1 VTNITK
7 TSIAEIADAI
17 SAAIDLENKL
27 VCAYGSDRI
36 PEKSIR
42 SSSISDCV
50 ASAVYQIA
58 AGKVTK
64 PIYVGDEASQLFCR
78 CIGGPAWFGYGP
90 FDPSLVGLMATGSE
104 DMEGCAPKH
113 LKESE
118 AIACSSYQ
126 TVGEIAPLG
135 KYVVMRSC
143 HDMSEDPGVRC
154 IICFATAAQIRDLCA
169 LAHFRRDDVFAAISG
184 PWGPSCATMLTY
196 PAGMAENASADRI
209 YAGPTD
215 PSSKEWLPEDYMV
228 LGIPLKIARAM
239 AEDIEHSFMGRRSQ
253 K

>member
-1 VTNITK
+1 MTK
-7 TSIAEIADAI
+7 TSIAEIADTI
-17 SAAIDLENKL
+17 SAAVNLETKL

-42 SSSISDCV
+42 SSSISNCI

-58 AGKVTK
+58 AGKVTR
-64 PIYVGDEASQLFCR
+64 PIYVGDEPGQLFCR
-78 CIGGPAWFGYGP
+78 CIGGRAWFGYGP

-104 DMEGCAPKH
+104 DMDGCAPKH

-118 AIACSSYQ
+118 TIASRSYQ
-126 TVGEIAPLG
+126 TVGEVAPLG

-143 HDMSEDPGVRC
+143 HDMSQDPGTRC
-154 IICFATAAQIRDLCA
+154 IICFAKAAQIRDLCA
-169 LAHFRRDDVFAAISG
+169 LAHFRRDDVFAAISI
-184 PWGPSCATMLTY
+184 PWGPACATMVTY

-215 PSSKEWLPEDYMV
+215 PSSREWLPEDYMV

-239 AEDIEHSFMGRRSQ
+239 AEDMERSFIGRRSP